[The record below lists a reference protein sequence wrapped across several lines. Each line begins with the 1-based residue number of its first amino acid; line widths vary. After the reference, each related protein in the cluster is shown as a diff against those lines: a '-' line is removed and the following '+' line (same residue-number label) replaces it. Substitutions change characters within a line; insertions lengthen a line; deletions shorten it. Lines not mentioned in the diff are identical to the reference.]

1 MTDQILTLPV
11 PVLIVEDEPMIQERL
26 KCLLISIGY
35 AAQDLFF
42 ADTLSQ
48 SLTLIKKEKFEFSR
62 L

>member
-1 MTDQILTLPV
+1 MNI
-11 PVLIVEDEPMIQERL
+11 LIVEDEPMIQERL

-48 SLTLIKKEKFEFSR
+48 SLALIKKEKFD
-62 L
+62 